1 MHFLVGLE
9 PLWMSLLGISD
20 KRVTCQGGRWA
31 SVGWPT
37 PKASFNWTG
46 PRGEPSILEAHLSV
60 FLSRLSNNCVTYL
73 GAEALLWALERN
85 DTILEVW

>member
-1 MHFLVGLE
+1 
-9 PLWMSLLGISD
+9 MSSLGISD
-20 KRVTCQGGRWA
+20 RRGTCQGGWWA

-37 PKASFNWTG
+37 PGASFNRTG
-46 PRGEPSILEAHLSV
+46 PRREPSILEAHPSV
-60 FLSRLSNNCVTYL
+60 FLSRLSNNYITYL